1 MIGQVAYYFPP
12 KDVED
17 AIKYN
22 AVKSQRDFLI
32 SWNVLVNVSRLGCV
46 QREHNVKR
54 ALDIVSLKRAQSWFG
69 HGQNYLKIEEN
80 LKITIY

>member
-22 AVKSQRDFLI
+22 AVSHIMECFGKRI
-32 SWNVLVNVSRLGCV
+32 CRLGCV

-54 ALDIVSLKRAQSWFG
+54 ALDIVSLKRAQS
-69 HGQNYLKIEEN
+69 
-80 LKITIY
+80 